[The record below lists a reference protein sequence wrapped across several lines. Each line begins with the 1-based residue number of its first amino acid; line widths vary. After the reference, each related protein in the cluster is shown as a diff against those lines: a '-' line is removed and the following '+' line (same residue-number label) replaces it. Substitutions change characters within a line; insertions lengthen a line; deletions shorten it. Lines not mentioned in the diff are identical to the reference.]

1 MADSKNEPP
10 VFRDMASITPA
21 TAQAQRI
28 EMLTR
33 RLLDVL
39 DGAGELPD
47 EVLEAF
53 MALDNAFTAAERAKG
68 K

>member
-1 MADSKNEPP
+1 MADSNYEPP

-33 RLLDVL
+33 RLLDTL
-39 DGAGELPD
+39 DNAEELPD
-47 EVLEAF
+47 EVMFAF